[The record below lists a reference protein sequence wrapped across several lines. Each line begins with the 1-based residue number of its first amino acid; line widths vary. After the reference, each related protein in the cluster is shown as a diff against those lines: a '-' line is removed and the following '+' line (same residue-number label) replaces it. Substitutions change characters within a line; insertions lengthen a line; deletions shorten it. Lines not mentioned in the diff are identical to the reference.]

1 MAEKKSFP
9 GHVAVILDGNGRWA
23 EKRRLP
29 RSMGHKEGC
38 KTVEQIVF
46 DAGDLGISYLTVY
59 GFSTE
64 NWKRSEEEVQGLF
77 TLFRFYMKRLL
88 SLALANNVRVKFIGD
103 LSKFPEDIRSGIA
116 NLIEKTGKNT
126 GLTFTI
132 ALNYGARDELRRAFL
147 KIEDAIA
154 KGELKPEEITEKTIS
169 SALDTADLPDPDL
182 LIRTGGEMRLSN
194 YLLYQLAYTEIY
206 VTDVLWPDFSK
217 EELKKAIEWFQG
229 RDRRFGGV
237 KEKH

>member
-9 GHVAVILDGNGRWA
+9 EHVAVILDGNGRWA